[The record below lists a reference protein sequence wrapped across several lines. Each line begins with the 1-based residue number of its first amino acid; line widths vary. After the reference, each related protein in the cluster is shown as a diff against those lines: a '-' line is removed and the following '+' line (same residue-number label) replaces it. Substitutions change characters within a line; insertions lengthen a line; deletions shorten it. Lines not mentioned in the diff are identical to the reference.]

1 MQPNVLKGEKLTRAN
16 ELLVKAFTANLLLPK
31 LMDSPEFREFLDYIS
46 NGSYEIPHRT
56 KTTLLIDM
64 QYENVLKNVSYKAGS
79 SLIIFI
85 SFCAYDC
92 VSLTRSKR

>member
-1 MQPNVLKGEKLTRAN
+1 MQPNVLKGEKLTRVN
-16 ELLVKAFTANLLLPK
+16 ELLVKAFTANLLPPK

-64 QYENVLKNVSYKAGS
+64 QYENVLKKVAVS
-79 SLIIFI
+79 
-85 SFCAYDC
+85 
-92 VSLTRSKR
+92 VSITTDTASMHTGDS